1 MTYKIDTPPK
11 KDKKNFHKKFFF
23 KEKLILSSPFPY
35 KNAQ

>member
-11 KDKKNFHKKFFF
+11 KDKKIFIKNFF